1 MKNRLYKLLNSPGLH
16 LALALLAAFYY
27 CALMERV

>member
-16 LALALLAAFYY
+16 FALAFLAALIY